1 MCPGSSQQRDF
12 AALFRYR
19 RCISTLVGIF
29 RFKRGFVSLCVRAAV
44 SSAILPLCSVADGA
58 FLPWSASS
66 GLNAAWGVM
75 CPGSSQQRDFA
86 ALFRYRRCISSSGG
100 IFRFKAVCVVMCSG
114 GGQQRDFA
122 TLFRYRRCAS
132 SSGGIFRFK
141 RGFVSLCVWAAVSSA
156 ISPLCSVADGAF
168 LPWSASSDLNTA
180 WGVICQNGCCIFV
193 A

>member
-29 RFKRGFVSLCVRAAV
+29 RFKCGFVSLCVRAAV
-44 SSAILPLCSVADGA
+44 SSAILLLCSVADGA

-66 GLNAAWGVM
+66 DLNAAWGVM
-75 CPGSSQQRDFA
+75 CPGGSQQRDFA
-86 ALFRYRRCISSSGG
+86 ALFRYRRCISTLVG
-100 IFRFKAVCVVMCSG
+100 IFRFKC
-114 GGQQRDFA
+114 
-122 TLFRYRRCAS
+122 
-132 SSGGIFRFK
+132 
-141 RGFVSLCVWAAVSSA
+141 GFVSLCVRAAVSSA
-156 ISPLCSVADGAF
+156 ISPLCSVTDGAF